1 MRDIHPKINIC
12 NFECASCGA
21 KFEIQTTLKA
31 GTHAIDV
38 CSKCHPFYIGK
49 LSNKQLRGR
58 SEKLSQKFEQAK
70 VNMSS
75 SKKTVAKSTTSTR
88 AKKEKVNKGF
98 DSL

>member
-1 MRDIHPKINIC
+1 MRDIHPKINKC
-12 NFECASCGA
+12 SFECASCGA

-31 GTHAIDV
+31 GSHAIDV

-70 VNMSS
+70 ANMTAT
-75 SKKTVAKSTTSTR
+75 KATNKTTTSSR
-88 AKKEKVNKGF
+88 VKKQKANKGL